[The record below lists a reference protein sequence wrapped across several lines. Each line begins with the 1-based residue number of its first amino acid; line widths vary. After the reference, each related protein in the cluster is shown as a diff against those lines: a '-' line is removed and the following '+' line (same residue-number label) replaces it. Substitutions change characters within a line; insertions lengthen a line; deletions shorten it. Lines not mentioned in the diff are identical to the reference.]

1 MGLITRDCPHCNTKG
16 VAFSSFGEVTNPH
29 VKNTNTVAFYCGNCY
44 GGIFA
49 EIYCSTNKRPNGYKG
64 YIESF
69 QYFDV
74 KNTYPT
80 PEPTMHQKTEPVL

>member
-1 MGLITRDCPHCNTKG
+1 MGLLKRDCPHCNAKD

-29 VKNTNTVAFYCGNCY
+29 AKSTNTVAFYCGNCY

-49 EIYCSTNKRPNGYKG
+49 EVYCSTNKRPNGYKG

-69 QYFDV
+69 QHFAV
-74 KNTYPT
+74 KKTYPLAET
-80 PEPTMHQKTEPVL
+80 ITH